1 MVASITQINPSSP
14 YLWRIEKAKDR
25 LLGTRPYVDLENAR
39 IMTESFM
46 QTEGQPYV
54 VRKAKA
60 FKEQCE
66 RKTVLIWEDEL
77 VVGQAGSKLRFGLL
91 CPDACW
97 SILESELDTIST
109 RSQDPYEITAEDK
122 KMFLEVIAGKIDF

>member
-1 MVASITQINPSSP
+1 
-14 YLWRIEKAKDR
+14 
-25 LLGTRPYVDLENAR
+25 VDLENAR

-77 VVGQAGSKLRFGLL
+77 VVGQAGSKLRLN
-91 CPDACW
+91 
-97 SILESELDTIST
+97 SI
-109 RSQDPYEITAEDK
+109 PYPPVPRIPMK
-122 KMFLEVIAGKIDF
+122 SPLKIKRCF